1 MIFPCYRKPF
11 KSKTS
16 KNFRSSHRMCSLR
29 KCVLRNFAKCKGK
42 HLCQSLFFN
51 NVAGLRFFRPLV
63 QLSSKNTTSRG
74 CLFRSGLKDIFTYK
88 LNQIFFR
95 SLFGSFSSFALFIW
109 AICNLRILQKTNK
122 LITNIKMLYILI
134 SVKVMPDPCNF
145 LVRALSNF
153 EKTFWLGLL
162 SLSRFRNLLLSLVF
176 NDNFRE
182 IRPI

>member
-1 MIFPCYRKPF
+1 MFLEI
-11 KSKTS
+11 SQ
-16 KNFRSSHRMCSLR
+16 N
-29 KCVLRNFAKCKGK
+29 A
-42 HLCQSLFFN
+42 QE
-51 NVAGLRFFRPLV
+51 
-63 QLSSKNTTSRG
+63 NTCARASFLTTLQASG
-74 CLFRSGLKDIFTYK
+74 SSGLLFSFLVKIPLPELVYSDQDWKTFSLISSIRYFSDPY
-88 LNQIFFR
+88 LVHLVHLPF
-95 SLFGSFSSFALFIW
+95 LFGQFAIYGFYK
-109 AICNLRILQKTNK
+109 KTNK

-182 IRPI
+182 IRPIW